1 MGLVDELGDLED
13 AIKLAGRLGNIEG
26 EPKVITEEKKY
37 SVWDLIRGEDM
48 SSLFQGILH
57 KNLQSLLYLYAAP
70 TMK

>member
-1 MGLVDELGDLED
+1 
-13 AIKLAGRLGNIEG
+13 
-26 EPKVITEEKKY
+26 
-37 SVWDLIRGEDM
+37 M